1 MTVELGIDT
10 FGDVTWDDDDRPVS
24 HAQTVRNVVEQGVL
38 ADQVGLHSIGIG
50 EHHRDDF
57 AISAPDVVLAGI
69 VGALLAVPTLM
80 ASWYGMNFEF
90 MPE

>member
-38 ADQVGLHSIGIG
+38 ADQC
-50 EHHRDDF
+50 R
-57 AISAPDVVLAGI
+57 
-69 VGALLAVPTLM
+69 TRR
-80 ASWYGMNFEF
+80 
-90 MPE
+90 